1 MDTNVLVALI
11 TTGGAIVTAIITFLG
26 VILGRRNNR
35 NDDKKEK
42 SSSKKSLKNIVNN
55 LPSLSSIGKLLG
67 KGRNN
72 KLKEIV
78 DSLANHRLIVLSA
91 IGGTGKTTLARN
103 IAEHYLN
110 LKEKPFDAI
119 IWISAKPPQ
128 IINFNEVIDEIARTL
143 GYREKISQID
153 NVEDKKAEIRKILNE
168 INTLFIFDNY
178 ETVADSNIDN
188 FIGATIPD
196 NNRIIVT
203 TRHIERPLSKDQF
216 VYEIERLDPDD
227 GKDVIKKE
235 FENKELVYTDELAER
250 IYTLTGGLPQ
260 AIVWAVAQLKH
271 HIAIEAI
278 EGAVARGEAKISGG
292 EELFENLFALSWN
305 ILNETHKRILK
316 ALLFFVTP
324 VAKKAL
330 KAATDLSVPDFDQ
343 GITLLSGLSL
353 ISTNTAIEED
363 NIFFSMHSWTRIFVE
378 RKTNYKQAQDETIVA
393 QKLSKYYIDFCA
405 NRVGKNRSI
414 KGYSELEYEF
424 PNIKKVLSILNS
436 FDELDVNNYIQIINL
451 AKVINVFLWSRGLWK
466 ERIDVCKSAYF
477 RAEALAE
484 RCKNQ
489 TQQAL
494 LYADAGQQAYY
505 VGIVLFWQGKID
517 EAHKW
522 AQKSDECMQLSNNEI
537 DIALSRRLY
546 ALIKTKQGHY
556 EDALTDFA
564 EVLRVV
570 ELNEGINQEKT
581 AMFADWDITG
591 SEYYKVGRLA
601 ILQETGIC
609 YNTQAQSLSGME
621 QIKIY
626 NKAMGVLLKSK
637 ALAEEINDNEGLSVS
652 LSHLGHTYFGLQ
664 QYSSAKKCYQQA
676 YALSS
681 AIQRKSTMARAC
693 EGLAKVGAIKHQN
706 HTLIRYGKLAMDL
719 FDRLGMATEYESL
732 EKIFIDKKITYK
744 EKVK

>member
-1 MDTNVLVALI
+1 MDSNVLVALI
-11 TTGGAIVTAIITFLG
+11 TTGGAIVTALITLLG
-26 VILGRRNNR
+26 VLLGRRNNHK
-35 NDDKKEK
+35 DEKKEQN
-42 SSSKKSLKNIVNN
+42 SSKKSQKNIVNN
-55 LPSLSSIGKLLG
+55 LPPLSSIGKLLG

-78 DSLANHRLIVLSA
+78 LGLEKHRLVVLSA

-103 IAEHYLN
+103 IAEHYLSSKVK
-110 LKEKPFDAI
+110 LFDAI
-119 IWISAKPPQ
+119 IWISAKPPK

-153 NVEDKKAEIRKILNE
+153 KVEDKKAEIQKILNE
-168 INTLFIFDNY
+168 INVLFIFDNY

-188 FIGATIPD
+188 FIGTTIPD

-203 TRHIERPLSKDQF
+203 TRHIERLLSKDQF
-216 VYEIERLDPDD
+216 VYDIERLDPDD

-235 FENKELVYTDELAER
+235 FENKELVYTDVLANR
-250 IYTLTGGLPQ
+250 IYTLTDGLPQ

-305 ILNETHKRILK
+305 ILTETHKRILK

-330 KAATDLSVPDFDQ
+330 KAATDLSMPDFDQ

-353 ISTNTAIEED
+353 ISSNTAIEED
-363 NIFFSMHSWTRIFVE
+363 NIYFSMHSWTRIFVE
-378 RKTNYKQAQDETIVA
+378 RKTNYKQVQDETIAA

-436 FDELDVNNYIQIINL
+436 IDEFDDNNYTQIINL
-451 AKVINVFLWSRGLWK
+451 VKVINVFLWSRGLWK

-477 RAEALAE
+477 RAKALAE
-484 RCKNQ
+484 WCKNQ
-489 TQQAL
+489 SQQAL
-494 LYADAGQQAYY
+494 LYADAGQHAYY

-517 EAHKW
+517 EAYKW
-522 AQKSDECMQLSNNEI
+522 AQKSDECMQMSKSEI
-537 DIALSRRLY
+537 DIALSRRLN
-546 ALIKTKQGHY
+546 ALIKTRQGHY
-556 EDALTDFA
+556 EEALTDFE

-570 ELNEGINQEKT
+570 KLNESINQEKT
-581 AMFADWDITG
+581 AIFADWDITG
-591 SEYYKVGRLA
+591 LEYYKVGRLA

-609 YNTQAQSLSGME
+609 YNTQAQSLSGVE
-621 QIKIY
+621 QNKIY
-626 NKAMGVLLKSK
+626 IKAREVLLQSK

-664 QYSSAKKCYQQA
+664 QYSNARKCYQQA
-676 YALSS
+676 YTLSS

-693 EGLAKVGAIKHQN
+693 EGLAKVGAIKRQN
-706 HTLIRYGKLAMDL
+706 HTLIRYGKMAMDL
-719 FDRLGMATEYESL
+719 FDRLGMETEYKSL

>member
-1 MDTNVLVALI
+1 METSVLVALI
-11 TTGGAIVTAIITFLG
+11 TAGGTIITALITLLG
-26 VILGRRNNR
+26 VLLGRRNNR
-35 NDDKKEK
+35 NGEKKEQK
-42 SSSKKSLKNIVNN
+42 SSKEVLKNIVNN
-55 LPSLSSIGKLLG
+55 LPPLSSIGKLLG

-78 DSLANHRLIVLSA
+78 NGLENHRLIVLSA

-103 IAEHYLN
+103 LAEHYLN
-110 LKEKPFDAI
+110 SKEKQFNAI
-119 IWISAKPPQ
+119 IWISAKPPK

-153 NVEDKKAEIRKILNE
+153 NIDDKKAEIRKILDE
-168 INTLFIFDNY
+168 INVLFIFDNY
-178 ETVADSNIDN
+178 ETVDDANIDI

-203 TRHIERPLSKDQF
+203 TRHIERTLSKDQF

-235 FENKELVYTDELAER
+235 FENKELVYTDALAKR
-250 IYTLTGGLPQ
+250 IYTLTDGLPQ

-271 HIAIEAI
+271 HITIEAI
-278 EGAVARGEAKISGG
+278 EGAVARGEAKLIGG

-305 ILNETHKRILK
+305 ILNETHKQILK

-353 ISTNTAIEED
+353 ISSNTAIEED
-363 NIFFSMHSWTRIFVE
+363 NIYFSMHSWTRIFVE
-378 RKTNYKQAQDETIVA
+378 RKTNYKQAQDETLVA

-424 PNIKKVLSILNS
+424 PNIKKVLNILNS

-484 RCKNQ
+484 RCENP
-489 TQQAL
+489 TRQAL

-517 EAHKW
+517 EANKW
-522 AQKSDECMQLSNNEI
+522 AQKSDACMQLSNSEI
-537 DIALSRRLY
+537 DIALSRRLN
-546 ALIKTKQGHY
+546 ALITTRRGHY
-556 EDALTDFA
+556 EDALADFA

-570 ELNEGINQEKT
+570 EFNEGVNQEKT
-581 AMFADWDITG
+581 AIFADWDITG
-591 SEYYKVGRLA
+591 AEYYKVGRLA

-609 YNTQAQSLSGME
+609 YNTQAQSLSGVE
-621 QIKIY
+621 QNKIY
-626 NKAMGVLLKSK
+626 NKAMEVLLKSK

-664 QYSSAKKCYQQA
+664 QYVSARKCYQQA

-693 EGLAKVGAIKHQN
+693 EGLAKVGAIKRQN

-719 FDRLGMATEYESL
+719 FDRLGMETEYKSL